1 MRQSGQSRTERRRFD
16 VLSRDQYGT
25 AYDLRMK
32 RREWLRRQ
40 RERERF
46 AVFIGGLALGILLG
60 IAIAL

>member
-1 MRQSGQSRTERRRFD
+1 MMGAD
-16 VLSRDQYGT
+16 LYGT
-25 AYDLRMK
+25 AYDRRAR

-46 AVFIGGLALGILLG
+46 AIFIGGLALGIILG

>member
-1 MRQSGQSRTERRRFD
+1 MRQWERMSSERFD
-16 VLSRDQYGT
+16 VLVRDQYGT